1 METALDAFEL
11 PHIFARADG
20 DPEAV
25 LTLPLALP
33 LTLNVTVTVTLTLPL
48 TVRVDQAQARPEA
61 RGHRGLEEPGCLRY
75 LKT

>member
-25 LTLPLALP
+25 LTL
-33 LTLNVTVTVTLTLPL
+33 TLTLPL
-48 TVRVDQAQARPEA
+48 TLARCRDFFLHLALCHTVVAETVGNE
-61 RGHRGLEEPGCLRY
+61 RRL
-75 LKT
+75 

>member
-25 LTLPLALP
+25 LTLTLTLT
-33 LTLNVTVTVTLTLPL
+33 LTLNVEFPRLLQEREL
-48 TVRVDQAQARPEA
+48 QQLLFQGSEAEQKVRTRRVQQPW
-61 RGHRGLEEPGCLRY
+61 G
-75 LKT
+75 